1 VTASELWDW
10 RRVVRAVLTAVA
22 VLLATFIA
30 VFPIYWMLVTAMQ
43 PDADLFQATPNFLP
57 NLEELSVFGRVFTER
72 PVGKW
77 MLNSFLVSAGAA
89 GLSLLLSVTTAYAL
103 SRFRFAGKG
112 FFGFILIFT
121 QMVPTVLLMVPLFI
135 LFARTGVLNTRVALV
150 LVNTAFITPIT
161 IWILKGYY
169 DSIPIE
175 LEEAAMVDGCT
186 RIGALVRIVLPLARP
201 ALVASLVIAFFE
213 AWNEFG
219 FAVTFVQDQDLWVT
233 SVGLASWIGWLT
245 VSTDVMMAG
254 AIVFSVPSLLF
265 FLFLQRFLVSG
276 LAAGAVRG

>member
-1 VTASELWDW
+1 MRTSLSSG
-10 RRVVRAVLTAVA
+10 RRLRGLVVFVC
-22 VLLATFIA
+22 LLAATCVA
-30 VFPIYWMLVTAMQ
+30 VFPVYWMLVTAMQ
-43 PDADLFQATPNFLP
+43 SDADLFRTTPSFLP
-57 NLEELSVFGRVFTER
+57 NLDRLGVFERVFTER
-72 PVGKW
+72 PVGLW
-77 MLNSFLVSAGAA
+77 MLNSLIVSSGAA
-89 GLSLLLSVTTAYAL
+89 VASILLSLTSAYAL
-103 SRFRFAGKG
+103 SRFRFSGKG
-112 FFGFILIFT
+112 TFGFVLVFT

-135 LFARTGVLNTRVALV
+135 LFANAQLLNTHVALI

-169 DSIPIE
+169 DAIPIE

-186 RIGALVRIVLPLARP
+186 RVGALGRVVLPLARP
-201 ALVASLVIAFFE
+201 AVVACLVIAFFE

-254 AIVFSVPSLLF
+254 AIVFALPSLLF
-265 FLFLQRFLVSG
+265 FLFLQRFLVTG
-276 LAAGAVRG
+276 LGAGAVRG

>member
-1 VTASELWDW
+1 MLPKTWGLEGVL
-10 RRVVRAVLTAVA
+10 RAILIYAAVIFA
-22 VLLATFIA
+22 VFVA

-43 PDADLFQATPNFLP
+43 PDADLFQTTPNLLP
-57 NLEELSVFGRVFTER
+57 NFNELGVFERVFTER
-72 PVGKW
+72 PVGLW
-77 MLNSFLVSAGAA
+77 MLNSFLVSAGASVV
-89 GLSLLLSVTTAYAL
+89 SLLLSVTTAYAL
-103 SRFRFAGKG
+103 SRFRFAGKSA
-112 FFGFILIFT
+112 FGFLLIFT

-135 LFARTGVLNTRVALV
+135 FFAKVDLLNTRLALI

-169 DSIPIE
+169 DAIPVE
-175 LEEAAMVDGCT
+175 LEEAAMVDGCS
-186 RIGALVRIVLPLARP
+186 RIGALIRIVLPLARP
-201 ALVASLVIAFFE
+201 AVVACLVIAFFE

-254 AIVFSVPSLLF
+254 AIVFSLPSLVF
-265 FLFLQRFLVSG
+265 FLFLQRFLVTG

>member
-1 VTASELWDW
+1 MRSSWSARETLP
-10 RRVVRAVLTAVA
+10 RVLIYLAALFAVFV
-22 VLLATFIA
+22 A
-30 VFPIYWMLVTAMQ
+30 VFPVYWMLVTAMQ
-43 PDADLFQATPNFLP
+43 PDAELFRTTPNFVP
-57 NLEELSVFGRVFTER
+57 NFSEFSVFERVFTER
-72 PVGKW
+72 PVGQW
-77 MLNSFLVSAGAA
+77 MLNSFLVSAGASV
-89 GLSLLLSVTTAYAL
+89 LSLLLSITTAYAL
-103 SRFRFAGKG
+103 SRFRFAGKSA
-112 FFGFILIFT
+112 FGFLLIFT

-135 LFARTGVLNTRVALV
+135 FFANVDLLNTRVALI

-169 DSIPIE
+169 DAIPVE

-201 ALVASLVIAFFE
+201 AVVACLVIAFFE

-219 FAVTFVQDQDLWVT
+219 FAVTFVQDQDLWMT

-254 AIVFSVPSLLF
+254 AIVFSLPSLAF
-265 FLFLQRFLVSG
+265 FLFLQRFLVTG